1 MEINELN
8 YEPKQYLFKKDIK
21 SSVSSLD
28 DFVDIKKLKNNN
40 SDTSKLSSLLDFGK
54 MKLSIL
60 QDEDSKRF
68 VYRKISYSTKSIEK
82 QFPNESELK
91 RVASLRK
98 EISKIKYLLI
108 SINESN
114 YFIQGYCYWL

>member
-98 EISKIKYLLI
+98 EIQK
-108 SINESN
+108 
-114 YFIQGYCYWL
+114 

>member
-8 YEPKQYLFKKDIK
+8 YESKQYLYKKDIK
-21 SSVSSLD
+21 LSESNLD
-28 DFVDIKKLKNNN
+28 NFVDIIKIKNNN
-40 SDTSKLSSLLDFGK
+40 SEISQLSNLLDFSK
-54 MKLSIL
+54 MRLSIL

-98 EISKIKYLLI
+98 EIKK
-108 SINESN
+108 
-114 YFIQGYCYWL
+114 